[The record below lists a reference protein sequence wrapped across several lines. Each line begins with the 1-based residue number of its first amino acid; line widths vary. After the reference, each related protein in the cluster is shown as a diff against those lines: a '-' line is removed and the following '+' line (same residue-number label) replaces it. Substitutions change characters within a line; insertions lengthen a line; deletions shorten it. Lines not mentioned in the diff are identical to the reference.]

1 MVDLRELIQKVLQ
14 AKDKSELQNLKTEF
28 LGKNSQINQEFKK
41 LGSLPEDQR
50 KTRASALNNEKQKI
64 TEAINNRFKELE
76 KSEINQKL
84 QKDKVDVTLPARER
98 PNGKIHPVSQVIDEI
113 SSIFSEIGFSVAEGP
128 DAERVMRQMALSGHD
143 IIFATSF
150 GYMEQ
155 MLKVAKDFPDVKF
168 EHATGYKT
176 ADNMAVYSSK
186 FYEGRYVQGVIAGMM
201 SEKGKAG
208 YIASFPIP
216 EVIRGINA
224 FWLGATSVNP
234 DFDIDVI
241 WVNTWYDPGKE
252 ADAATVLIQQ
262 GADIITQHTDSPAAL
277 QVAAKEGVYA
287 FGQASD
293 MIQFA
298 PETQLTAIIDQ
309 WGPYY
314 VERVAA
320 ALEGTWKSEDTWGGM
335 DTGMVEM
342 APYTNMPAEVRM
354 AAEEI
359 ELANMSGKFD
369 IFPGKSIGDLLGMSD
384 YLPGLDAAKP

>member
-1 MVDLRELIQKVLQ
+1 MKFFIRGLAFLIMPLFLITTAMAEPLKVGFIYVGPTGDHGWTYMHDQGRKSIEEAYGDLVETTYV
-14 AKDKSELQNLKTEF
+14 E
-28 LGKNSQINQEFKK
+28 
-41 LGSLPEDQR
+41 
-50 KTRASALNNEKQKI
+50 
-64 TEAINNRFKELE
+64 
-76 KSEINQKL
+76 
-84 QKDKVDVTLPARER
+84 
-98 PNGKIHPVSQVIDEI
+98 
-113 SSIFSEIGFSVAEGP
+113 SVPEGP
-128 DAERVMRQMALSGHD
+128 DAERVMRQMALSGVD
-143 IIFATSF
+143 LIFATSF
-150 GYMEQ
+150 GYMDA
-155 MLKVAKDFPDVKF
+155 MMKVAEDFPDVMF

-241 WVNTWYDPGKE
+241 WVNTWYDPAKE

-277 QVAAKEGVYA
+277 QVAEANNVMA

-293 MIQFA
+293 MINFA

-314 VERVAA
+314 VSRVGL
-320 ALEGTWKSEDTWGGM
+320 ALDGKWSSTDTWGGM

-342 APYTNMPAEVRM
+342 APYTNMPANVKQV
-354 AAEEI
+354 AENV
-359 ELANMSGKFD
+359 ELAIKSGEFN
-369 IFPGKSIGDLLGMSD
+369 IFPGKSIGDLLGMQD
-384 YLPGLDAAKP
+384 YLEGLDAMKP